1 MIYAVRRTKVNIELL
16 TKRTEALHK
25 NLASLYQTA
34 SVLAWISPEL
44 QPQAF
49 QELLSSAKMAHLA
62 MEELRQQN
70 EELIQTQNLL
80 QAEREYYQD
89 LFELAPDGYLVTNA
103 EGVIQKANA
112 AAAKLLNVSKQFMV
126 GKAMINFISLEDH
139 QHFRSELNQLSQS
152 DTAKELVI
160 RLQQRHDEFLNAA
173 LRVKVVRD
181 PQGKIRHLYWLLRN
195 MTEQQRTESITIQN
209 ESDII
214 QNRQLYKY
222 SKGENICLGTR
233 VIWYV
238 HQGVVK
244 LSTFCETGEEVL
256 IGLAKAGMV
265 FGSSMT
271 GLNIYQA
278 TALCDVELASFDKA
292 EIAASPTLN
301 HSLLLKI
308 NRRLQQTEC
317 LLLNCG
323 RLHVQERLHHLLKLL
338 KQEIG
343 ETVPQGTRLS
353 VRFTHEDIASACCTT
368 RVTITRVMGILEK
381 LGIISFDSHNHIILK
396 D

>member
-1 MIYAVRRTKVNIELL
+1 MNIELL
-16 TKRTEALHK
+16 TKCTEALHK
-25 NLASLYQTA
+25 DLADLYQTA
-34 SVLAWISPEL
+34 SILAWISPEL

-70 EELIQTQNLL
+70 QELIQTQHLL
-80 QAEREYYQD
+80 EAEREHYQD
-89 LFELAPDGYLVTNA
+89 LFELAPDGYLVTNTDGII
-103 EGVIQKANA
+103 EKANA
-112 AAAKLLNVSKQFMV
+112 AAAKLLNVSKQFLV
-126 GKAMINFISLEDH
+126 GKAMINFILLEER
-139 QHFRSELNQLSQS
+139 QHFRSEVNQLSQS

-160 RLQQRHDEFLNAA
+160 RLQQRHGEFLNAA
-173 LRVKVVRD
+173 LTVTVIRNR
-181 PQGKIRHLYWLLRN
+181 QGKITHLYWLLRN
-195 MTEQQRTESITIQN
+195 RTVQQRTESITIQN

-214 QNRQLYKY
+214 QNRPVYKY
-222 SKGENICLGTR
+222 SKGEDICLGPR

-244 LSTFCETGEEVL
+244 LSTFCETGEEVF
-256 IGLAKAGMV
+256 IGLAKTGMV

-278 TALCDVELASFDKA
+278 TALCDVELVSFSEA

-308 NRRLQQTEC
+308 NHRLQQTEC
-317 LLLNCG
+317 LLVNSG
-323 RLHVQERLHHLLKLL
+323 RLRVQERLQNLLQLL

-343 ETVPQGTRLS
+343 ETIPQGTRLS
-353 VRFTHEDIASACCTT
+353 LRFTHEDIASACCTT
-368 RVTITRVMGILEK
+368 RVTITRLMGRLEQ
-381 LGIISFDSHNHIILK
+381 LGLISFDSKNHIILK
-396 D
+396 N

>member
-1 MIYAVRRTKVNIELL
+1 
-16 TKRTEALHK
+16 
-25 NLASLYQTA
+25 
-34 SVLAWISPEL
+34 
-44 QPQAF
+44 
-49 QELLSSAKMAHLA
+49 
-62 MEELRQQN
+62 
-70 EELIQTQNLL
+70 
-80 QAEREYYQD
+80 
-89 LFELAPDGYLVTNA
+89 
-103 EGVIQKANA
+103 
-112 AAAKLLNVSKQFMV
+112 
-126 GKAMINFISLEDH
+126 
-139 QHFRSELNQLSQS
+139 
-152 DTAKELVI
+152 
-160 RLQQRHDEFLNAA
+160 LQQRHGEFLNAA
-173 LRVKVVRD
+173 LTVTVVRNR
-181 PQGKIRHLYWLLRN
+181 QGKIKHLYWLLRN
-195 MTEQQRTESITIQN
+195 LTEQQRTESITIEN

-222 SKGENICLGTR
+222 SKVENICLGTR

-256 IGLAKAGMV
+256 IGLAKTGMV

-278 TALCDVELASFDKA
+278 TALCDVELVSFSEA

-308 NRRLQQTEC
+308 NHRLQQTEC
-317 LLLNCG
+317 LLVNSG
-323 RLHVQERLHHLLKLL
+323 RHRVQERLQNLLQIL
-338 KQEIG
+338 KREIG

-368 RVTITRVMGILEK
+368 RVTITRLMGILEQ
-381 LGIISFDSHNHIILK
+381 LGLISFDSKNHIILK

>member
-1 MIYAVRRTKVNIELL
+1 MNIELL

-25 NLASLYQTA
+25 DLASLYQTA
-34 SVLAWISPEL
+34 SVLAWITPEL

-49 QELLSSAKMAHLA
+49 QEILNSAKMAHLA

-70 EELIQTQNLL
+70 EELIQTQHLL
-80 QAEREYYQD
+80 EAEREHYQD

-103 EGVIQKANA
+103 DGIIQEANA
-112 AAAKLLNVSKQFMV
+112 AAAKLLNVSKQFLV
-126 GKAMINFISLEDH
+126 GKGMINFISLEER

-152 DTAKELVI
+152 DTTKELVI
-160 RLQQRHDEFLNAA
+160 RLQQRHGEFLNAA
-173 LRVKVVRD
+173 LTVTVVRNR
-181 PQGKIRHLYWLLRN
+181 QGKIKHLYWLLRN
-195 MTEQQRTESITIQN
+195 LTEQQRTESITIEN

-214 QNRQLYKY
+214 QNRPVYKY
-222 SKGENICLGTR
+222 SKGEDICLGPR

-256 IGLAKAGMV
+256 IGLAKTGMV

-278 TALCDVELASFDKA
+278 TALCDVELVSFSEA

-308 NRRLQQTEC
+308 NHRLQQTEC
-317 LLLNCG
+317 LLVNSG
-323 RLHVQERLHHLLKLL
+323 RHRVQERLQNLLQIL
-338 KQEIG
+338 KREIG

-368 RVTITRVMGILEK
+368 RVTITRLMGILEQ
-381 LGIISFDSHNHIILK
+381 LGLISFDSKNHIILK

>member
-1 MIYAVRRTKVNIELL
+1 VNIELL

-25 NLASLYQTA
+25 DLASLYQTA
-34 SVLAWISPEL
+34 SVLAWITPEL

-49 QELLSSAKMAHLA
+49 QEILNSAKMAHLA

-70 EELIQTQNLL
+70 EELIQTQHLL
-80 QAEREYYQD
+80 EAEREHYQD

-103 EGVIQKANA
+103 DGIIQEANA
-112 AAAKLLNVSKQFMV
+112 AAAKLLNVSKQFLV
-126 GKAMINFISLEDH
+126 GKGMINFISLEER

-152 DTAKELVI
+152 DTTKELVI
-160 RLQQRHDEFLNAA
+160 RLQQRHGEFLNAA
-173 LRVKVVRD
+173 LTVTVVRNR
-181 PQGKIRHLYWLLRN
+181 QGKIKHLYWLLRN
-195 MTEQQRTESITIQN
+195 LTEQQRTESITIEN

-214 QNRQLYKY
+214 QNRPVYKY
-222 SKGENICLGTR
+222 SKGEDICLGPR

-256 IGLAKAGMV
+256 IGLAKTGMV

-278 TALCDVELASFDKA
+278 TALCDVELVSFSEA

-308 NRRLQQTEC
+308 NHRLQQTEC
-317 LLLNCG
+317 LLVNSG
-323 RLHVQERLHHLLKLL
+323 RHRVQERLQNLLQIL
-338 KQEIG
+338 KREIG

-368 RVTITRVMGILEK
+368 RVTITRLMGILEQ
-381 LGIISFDSHNHIILK
+381 LGLISFDSKNHIILK